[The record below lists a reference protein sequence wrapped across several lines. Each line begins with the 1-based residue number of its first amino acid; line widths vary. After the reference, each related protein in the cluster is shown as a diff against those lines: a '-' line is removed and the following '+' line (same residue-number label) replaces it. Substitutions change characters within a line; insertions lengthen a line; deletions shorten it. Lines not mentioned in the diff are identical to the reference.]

1 MAASQFWGSNM
12 GKRRKKNRTAKYII
26 AVATTVAI
34 LLMIYIAVVFAKSTI
49 CDLTAELSG
58 PYEVVRVVDGDTI
71 IVDISGEDTRVR
83 LIGID
88 TPESVADESVKENTE
103 EGKEASEYTTN
114 LLEGKTVY
122 LEYDQEILDEYGRTL
137 CYVYL
142 HDRNT
147 MVNEILLK
155 NGYART
161 MTIEPNTK
169 YKERL
174 AAAELFAK
182 ETKTGFWKTGF
193 FH

>member
-1 MAASQFWGSNM
+1 
-12 GKRRKKNRTAKYII
+12 
-26 AVATTVAI
+26 
-34 LLMIYIAVVFAKSTI
+34 MIYIAVLFAKSTI
-49 CDLTAELSG
+49 SDLTAELSG

-71 IVDISGEDTRVR
+71 IVDIDGQDTRVR

-114 LLEGKTVY
+114 LLEGNTVY
-122 LEYDQEILDEYGRTL
+122 LEFDQEILDEYGRTL

-142 HDRNT
+142 HDKST

-161 MTIEPNTK
+161 MTIEPNTI
-169 YKERL
+169 YKERF
-174 AAAELFAK
+174 AAAELVAK
-182 ETKTGFWKTGF
+182 ETKSGFWGTGF

>member
-1 MAASQFWGSNM
+1 M
-12 GKRRKKNRTAKYII
+12 GKRRKKNRAAKYLI

-34 LLMIYIAVVFAKSTI
+34 LLMIYIAVLFAKSTI
-49 CDLTAELSG
+49 NDLTAELSG

-71 IVDISGEDTRVR
+71 IVGIDGEDTRVR

-114 LLEGKTVY
+114 LLEGNTVY
-122 LEYDQEILDEYGRTL
+122 LEYDQEFLDEYGRTL

-142 HDRNT
+142 HDKST

-182 ETKTGFWKTGF
+182 ETKAGFWGTGY

>member
-1 MAASQFWGSNM
+1 M
-12 GKRRKKNRTAKYII
+12 GKGEKKNRTAKYMI
-26 AVATTVAI
+26 AVVITVAI
-34 LLMIYIAVVFAKSTI
+34 LLMIYVAVLFTKNTFN
-49 CDLTAELSG
+49 DMTADLSG

-71 IVDISGEDTRVR
+71 IVSIDGQDTRVR

-88 TPESVADESVKENTE
+88 TPESVADDTVKENTE
-103 EGKEASEYTTN
+103 EGKEASAYTTT
-114 LLEGKTVY
+114 LLEGNTVY
-122 LEYDQEILDEYGRTL
+122 LEYDQETLDEYARTL

-142 HDRNT
+142 HDKRT
-147 MVNEILLK
+147 MVNELLLK

-174 AAAELFAK
+174 AAAELIAK
-182 ETKTGFWKTGF
+182 ETKEGFWKTGF

>member
-1 MAASQFWGSNM
+1 MV
-12 GKRRKKNRTAKYII
+12 KRRKKNRTAKYVI

-34 LLMIYIAVVFAKSTI
+34 LLMIYVAVLFTKNTFNN
-49 CDLTAELSG
+49 LTAELPG

-71 IVDISGEDTRVR
+71 IVDIDGEDIRVR

-88 TPESVADESVKENTE
+88 TPESVADESAKENTE
-103 EGKEASEYTTN
+103 EGKETSAYTTN
-114 LLEGKTVY
+114 LLEGNTVY
-122 LEYDQEILDEYGRTL
+122 LEYDQETLDEYGRTL

-142 HDRNT
+142 HDKST

-174 AAAELFAK
+174 AAAELLAK
-182 ETKTGFWKTGF
+182 ETKVGFWGMGF